1 MIYLADDDSTVTLS
15 SNTSIPA
22 HCCRMESPANE
33 SDLLTAFRTYHHRF
47 VQSVQEAVLSSADST
62 VLHRLGDQIDEYSA
76 LVNQV

>member
-1 MIYLADDDSTVTLS
+1 
-15 SNTSIPA
+15 
-22 HCCRMESPANE
+22 MESPANE
-33 SDLLTAFRTYHHRF
+33 SDLLTAFRTYYHRF